1 MKKLLLL
8 SLFPFLLA
16 GCFQVQKGEDVT
28 VQIRTTNATN
38 RGTPLY
44 VVVKETTMSDFLM
57 DDYHQIA
64 TQSFWKED
72 EDNYLLKKMVVPG
85 RTDKFLIEATDN
97 NSLGIYFIF
106 TNPGECWK
114 YFIDKPA
121 SKKVKV
127 LLGKDEYEAI
137 NVYGS

>member
-1 MKKLLLL
+1 MKKLVLL
-8 SLFPFLLA
+8 SLLPFLLA
-16 GCFQVQKGEDVT
+16 GCLQTKKSEEVT
-28 VQIRTTNATN
+28 VQIRTTKGTN

-64 TQSFWKED
+64 AQSFWKED

-85 RTDKFLIEATDN
+85 RTDKFLIETSDGK
-97 NSLGIYFIF
+97 SLGLYFIF
-106 TNPGECWK
+106 TNPGACWK
-114 YFIDKPA
+114 YFIDKPD

-127 LLGKDEYEAI
+127 LLGKDEYEAV
-137 NVYGS
+137 NVYGY